1 MQSTGTAHAS
11 RRAKNVA
18 GKTGREIM
26 SAQKDGE
33 LSTRHPRP
41 CACMGHWRP
50 DRRGLLPGVPATSLG
65 PPTSLAAFP
74 SFGPGPA
81 QAAEGTPGRGQKI
94 LIKAGNVVTMNDD
107 KRDFTPGDIL
117 IDGDRIAAVDHKID
131 AADAFIIDARGM
143 IVIPGMIDT
152 HRHTW
157 QSTVHAV
164 GPDWLLNDYFRVMRG
179 VLGLLIGR
187 RIFTSRP
194 GLARSRQS
202 IRERQRLWTR
212 RIS

>member
-1 MQSTGTAHAS
+1 MSAMQSTGTAHAS

-26 SAQKDGE
+26 SAQKDE
-33 LSTRHPRP
+33 KVPTRHPRP
-41 CACMGHWRP
+41 CACMGHWWP
-50 DRRGLLPGVPATSLG
+50 DRRGLLTGVAATSLAAT
-65 PPTSLAAFP
+65 TSLAAFP

-81 QAAEGTPGRGQKI
+81 QAAEGNPGRGQKI
-94 LIKAGNVVTMNDD
+94 LIKGGNVVTMNDD

-117 IDGDRIAAVDHKID
+117 IDGDRIVAVEHTID

-152 HRHTW
+152 HRHTR

-179 VLGLLIGR
+179 VLGPVY
-187 RIFTSRP
+187 RP
-194 GLARSRQS
+194 QDLYVAT
-202 IRERQRLWTR
+202 RLGALEAIDSGTTTL
-212 RIS
+212 